1 MDVDD
6 LEEATEDVLVHSIAD
21 AVDDECDMISI
32 PRVTSVE
39 ELIVDRCYIAYLS
52 NLLVLAT
59 TPIRKTCL
67 TYASGFITDWH
78 RHSSD
83 MGKLMQCFQQLYTV
97 C

>member
-21 AVDDECDMISI
+21 AVDDECDMTSI

-67 TYASGFITDWH
+67 TCAGATMPVV
-78 RHSSD
+78 SSQI
-83 MGKLMQCFQQLYTV
+83 GTAIVLTWV
-97 C
+97 S